1 MSKVAISNPLTL
13 IAIFAG
19 LAESAAIGV
28 LPFLESSV
36 QSTFV
41 WFVMLFPAL
50 LVVLFFA
57 VLWWRSQNL
66 YAPADYREDASYIH
80 VHGNKQPLGHSALES
95 TQAERASEAEGQGV
109 TAPPPEP
116 TPVPLQKLSNPP
128 AGAAVAA
135 IPVATVEGG
144 PSQTIYQLQTP
155 APTPKIAQTTLAVG
169 EEVMA
174 ERLALQKLQAMR
186 GGELTSE
193 ATVSVNGVPYRFDG
207 VLAEGRAVNILEVIY
222 KRNRDVG
229 SIVKKKLELFLKLRK
244 QMVANGDKQ
253 DVTFTIAIVTREP
266 EDSFSVDS
274 MVRSYAK
281 SFELEV
287 GIEVFDLRS
296 LMNEFGG

>member
-19 LAESAAIGV
+19 LAESAAIGA
-28 LPFLESSV
+28 LPFLESSI

-50 LVVLFFA
+50 LVILFFA

-80 VHGNKQPLGHSALES
+80 VHGNKQPLARPATE
-95 TQAERASEAEGQGV
+95 TAQPDRAAETGEQGLPK
-109 TAPPPEP
+109 PPPEA
-116 TPVPLQKLSNPP
+116 TPIPSQKLPGP
-128 AGAAVAA
+128 TTGAV
-135 IPVATVEGG
+135 IEDG
-144 PSQTIYQLQTP
+144 PSRDVYQLQTP
-155 APTPKIAQTTLAVG
+155 APTPKIAQTTLTVG

-207 VLAEGRAVNILEVIY
+207 VLAQGRAVNILEVIY
-222 KRNRDVG
+222 KKNRDIG
-229 SIVKKKLELFLKLRK
+229 STVKKKLELFLKLRK
-244 QMVANGDKQ
+244 QMHASRERQ
-253 DVTFTIAIVTREP
+253 DVTFTIAVVTREP
-266 EDSFSVDS
+266 EDSLAIDS

-281 SFELEV
+281 SFDLEV
-287 GIEVFDLRS
+287 GIEIFDLRS
-296 LMNEFGG
+296 LMSELGG